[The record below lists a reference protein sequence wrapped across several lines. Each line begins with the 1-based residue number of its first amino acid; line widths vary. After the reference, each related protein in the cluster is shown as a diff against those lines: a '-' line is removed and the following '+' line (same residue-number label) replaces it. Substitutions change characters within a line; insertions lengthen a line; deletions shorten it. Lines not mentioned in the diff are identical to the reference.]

1 MIREAGFDPVTTAHP
16 ALALAIVDLT
26 DASTNPEL
34 ALAEVRAD
42 DAQLPTL
49 AYYAHTDDDVRRA
62 ALDAGFDLVVPRSRM
77 MREGTQLITQLAR
90 A

>member
-1 MIREAGFDPVTTAHP
+1 MIREAGFEPVAGPDP

-26 DASTNPEL
+26 DSSTNPVA
-34 ALAEVRAD
+34 ALAEVRAE
-42 DAQLPTL
+42 DAQLPAL

-62 ALDAGFDLVVPRSRM
+62 ALDAGFDLLVPRSRM
-77 MREGTQLITQLAR
+77 MREGTQLIVQVAR